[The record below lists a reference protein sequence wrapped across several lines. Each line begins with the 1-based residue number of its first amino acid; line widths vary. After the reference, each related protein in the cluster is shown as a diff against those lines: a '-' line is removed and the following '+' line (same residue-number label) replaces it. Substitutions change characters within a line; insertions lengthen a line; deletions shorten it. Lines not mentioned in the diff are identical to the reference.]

1 MAIAVANTLFG
12 VTSGA
17 ELVTGS
23 VDVVT
28 EEYSGA
34 VPNCKADAVINGNNV
49 EVNTDTSTSKHIT
62 FIL

>member
-1 MAIAVANTLFG
+1 MAIAVATTLFG

-17 ELVTGS
+17 ALVTGS

-34 VPNCKADAVINGNNV
+34 VPDCKAGAVTNGNNV
-49 EVNTDTSTSKHIT
+49 EVSPDTSTSKHIT